1 MLAAIQFTL
10 RRQWWITVSPDY
22 FAAHLMKRAQYLKLQ
37 LKQVFNDR
45 FNSFSRGKKLRMTA
59 FTAEMHYSIN
69 TLEQVT
75 FGQVHFQFGHNPR
88 PWRRPND
95 FVSWRKTSC
104 PFRTSPTQ
112 REQPRLL
119 ISKSDRLL
127 SHDGPCKTK
136 WKSKRESLE
145 WWGRWGVGPECS
157 RAAEAAEAKFA
168 CSESTGIHVQTRE
181 KTCVIPVSCFCTAH
195 VGTWK
200 AQRPADHNHLLHL
213 PKHPRE
219 RRRVCASVPVLPNGI
234 AFIRGEIWKRYL
246 KFAKYFQA
254 LSAISYY

>member
-1 MLAAIQFTL
+1 
-10 RRQWWITVSPDY
+10 
-22 FAAHLMKRAQYLKLQ
+22 MKWAQYLKLQ

-45 FNSFSRGKKLRMTA
+45 LNSFSRGKKLRMTA

-75 FGQVHFQFGHNPR
+75 FGKVHFQFGHNPR
-88 PWRRPND
+88 PRRSPND
-95 FVSWRKTSC
+95 FVSWRKTSW
-104 PFRTSPTQ
+104 PFCTSPTR

-127 SHDGPCKTK
+127 SHDGPCKTT
-136 WKSKRESLE
+136 WESERESLE
-145 WWGRWGVGPECS
+145 RWGRRGEVLECS
-157 RAAEAAEAKFA
+157 RAAEAAEAKVA
-168 CSESTGIHVQTRE
+168 CSESTGIHVQTRG
-181 KTCVIPVSCFCTAH
+181 KTCVTPVSCFCATH

-213 PKHPRE
+213 PEHPRE
-219 RRRVCASVPVLPNGI
+219 RRRVRASVPALPNGI